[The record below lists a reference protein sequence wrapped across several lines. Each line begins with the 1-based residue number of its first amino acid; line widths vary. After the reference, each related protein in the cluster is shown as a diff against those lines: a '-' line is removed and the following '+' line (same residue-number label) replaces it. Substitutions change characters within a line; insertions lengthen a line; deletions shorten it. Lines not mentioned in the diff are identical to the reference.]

1 LQEPAKEADPD
12 RRVARRTNLLLT
24 ASIEFGGKTT
34 QVRIR
39 NVSETGALIEGSHVP
54 IKGARLILKRA
65 DLEIGASVAWSSAG
79 KAGIRFDEPLP
90 VEVWSGA
97 KPKQRESG
105 GLREQRQVDA
115 VQHAVRAGLPTT
127 AYEAEPP
134 QSAIEGELN
143 TRIADEIKYVAR
155 LIESLGD
162 QLSGDPVILHK
173 HARSLQS
180 IDLANQILSHL
191 AALITADDPA
201 ARVAEIGMTDLRARL
216 TRRGLS

>member
-1 LQEPAKEADPD
+1 
-12 RRVARRTNLLLT
+12 
-24 ASIEFGGKTT
+24 
-34 QVRIR
+34 
-39 NVSETGALIEGSHVP
+39 
-54 IKGARLILKRA
+54 
-65 DLEIGASVAWSSAG
+65 
-79 KAGIRFDEPLP
+79 
-90 VEVWSGA
+90 
-97 KPKQRESG
+97 
-105 GLREQRQVDA
+105 
-115 VQHAVRAGLPTT
+115 
-127 AYEAEPP
+127 
-134 QSAIEGELN
+134 
-143 TRIADEIKYVAR
+143 